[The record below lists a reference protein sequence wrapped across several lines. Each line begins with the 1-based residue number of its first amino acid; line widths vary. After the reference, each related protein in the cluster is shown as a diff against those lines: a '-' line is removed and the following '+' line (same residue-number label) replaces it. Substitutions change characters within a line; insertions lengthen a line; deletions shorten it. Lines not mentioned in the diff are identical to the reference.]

1 MRINLKF
8 IIYFTSN
15 KTLSMKL
22 NVKFML
28 ALSLLLVTIS
38 CTTEDSTI
46 AKNNEVRIQYLKP
59 TYDGTSTN
67 FVFNVQSIESS
78 INYIF
83 VEAITSENKKL
94 TSDKIL
100 LHKGESKEI
109 TIQKSGL
116 HLTEGYIKSYQ
127 VRVIPFYF
135 PENPKFPPFQP
146 LPRPDLRY

>member
-1 MRINLKF
+1 
-8 IIYFTSN
+8 
-15 KTLSMKL
+15 
-22 NVKFML
+22 ML
-28 ALSLLLVTIS
+28 ALSLLLVAIS

-67 FVFNVQSIESS
+67 FVFNVQSLENS

-83 VEAITSENKKL
+83 IEAITSENKKL
-94 TSDKIL
+94 TSDTIL

-135 PENPKFPPFQP
+135 NENPKFPPFQP